1 MVPIPDKS
9 ARTVA
14 KALLERVLLNLAMFP
29 TVLRSDND
37 PDFTSNVVVCLNRML
52 NIKHVFGS
60 VYHPQSQG
68 QVENLHRTM
77 TQVLRKLLQSKPNEW
92 EEMIPYCE
100 CLLRVTPLQSLGGRS
115 PYQVVTGLIPRLPR
129 AVMADQAS
137 GAVSVDE
144 YADRLVSYL
153 QSAYKDIYRRQAG
166 DREEQEF
173 EDEQRGR
180 ISAELQVGDV
190 VVVKLPPTQSRT
202 GPKRFTARTR
212 AQMWEV
218 YKKAGPNT
226 VWLEDA
232 NDRLIKNP
240 YSHNA
245 SNLIKLNLP
254 NLELEATRSGYLE
267 TYDNTTGEWTLHK
280 VERHS
285 IDGRTLLRRTTRDLD
300 GVLVEDPNPV
310 WVDLAEEVYRWIV

>member
-1 MVPIPDKS
+1 V
-9 ARTVA
+9 
-14 KALLERVLLNLAMFP
+14 
-29 TVLRSDND
+29 
-37 PDFTSNVVVCLNRML
+37 
-52 NIKHVFGS
+52 G
-60 VYHPQSQG
+60 
-68 QVENLHRTM
+68 
-77 TQVLRKLLQSKPNEW
+77 
-92 EEMIPYCE
+92 
-100 CLLRVTPLQSLGGRS
+100 
-115 PYQVVTGLIPRLPR
+115 
-129 AVMADQAS
+129 
-137 GAVSVDE
+137 
-144 YADRLVSYL
+144 YL

-212 AQMWEV
+212 AQMWRV

-232 NDRLIKNP
+232 NDRSIKNP